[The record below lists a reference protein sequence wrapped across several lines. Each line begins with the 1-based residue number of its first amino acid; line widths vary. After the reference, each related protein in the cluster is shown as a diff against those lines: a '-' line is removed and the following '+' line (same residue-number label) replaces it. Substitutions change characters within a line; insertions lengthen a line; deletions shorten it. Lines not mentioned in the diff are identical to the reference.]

1 MPSFLS
7 LKKNYDSLLAAI
19 IGFVAIIL
27 FTHYGGIGISP
38 DSIMYTSVARHL
50 NEGKWL
56 LGFDNK
62 PLILFPVLYP
72 VFLGA
77 VMFITR
83 SDVLVFAPVLN
94 GILFATVIYLS
105 GCIMQK
111 FSYTSRLYKAF
122 VLLIIIACPCL
133 TDVYSMLWSETLF
146 ILWVL
151 VFFIFIRKYF
161 QDPSVKNLLIIG
173 CIAALSCITRYAGV
187 TLIGTGGLLILC
199 LAVLPWK
206 KKIVHLLLFSVTG
219 ISLLLINLIRNSFLT
234 GSLTG
239 QRLKGIIS
247 LHTNIEYFGSVL
259 SDWLPFASFTKS
271 FSFLLGLFFLVAAT
285 VTFIYR
291 IIKQTRYSSFENIA
305 TAFFLVFGWF
315 MVISATIS
323 RYEPINARLLS
334 PLFISFIWFGTQSIP
349 RIIKFISNKIIKL
362 SFVFVVTFL
371 VTALL
376 IQHYKIDKETY
387 QDESEGGIGGYT
399 DDDWKESE
407 TLHFLKND
415 TAFFKKDY
423 PIFSNANHAVYFF
436 TDRSVLSLP
445 ERVHTDQVA
454 AFYKQPTIKLIW
466 FNNEENFDL
475 LTLEELK
482 QKKILIPVKTFN
494 DGSLFLC
501 TSDSS
506 LLKKKF

>member
-19 IGFVAIIL
+19 IGFTAIIL

-38 DSIMYTSVARHL
+38 DSIMYTSVAR
-50 NEGKWL
+50 NINAGKWL

-62 PLILFPVLYP
+62 PLILFPVFYP
-72 VFLGA
+72 VFLSA
-77 VMFITR
+77 IMFITR
-83 SDVLVFAPVLN
+83 LDVIVFAPALN

-111 FSYTSRLYKAF
+111 FTATSRLYKAF
-122 VLLIIIACPCL
+122 VLLILIVCPCL

-146 ILWVL
+146 ILWVI

-161 QDPSVKNLLIIG
+161 QGPSIKNLFIIG
-173 CIAALSCITRYAGV
+173 CVAALSCITRYAGV
-187 TLIGTGGLLILC
+187 TLIATGGLLILFF
-199 LAVLPWK
+199 ASLPWK
-206 KKIVHLLLFSVTG
+206 KKIVHLLLFGLTG
-219 ISLLLINLIRNSFLT
+219 ISLLVINLIRNQSLS

-247 LHTNIEYFGSVL
+247 LHTNIAYFGLVL

-271 FSFLLGLFFLVAAT
+271 FSFLLGSFFLVAAI

-323 RYEPINARLLS
+323 RYEQMNARLLS

-349 RIIKFISNKIIKL
+349 RIIKFISNKIIKI
-362 SFVFVVTFL
+362 SFVLLITFL
-371 VTALL
+371 TAALL
-376 IQHYKIDKETY
+376 IQHYKINKETY
-387 QDESEGGIGGYT
+387 KSESEGGIGGYT
-399 DDDWKESE
+399 DDDWKASE
-407 TLHFLKND
+407 TLHYLKSD
-415 TAFFKKDY
+415 TAFFSANY

-436 TDRSVLSLP
+436 TNCSVLSLP

-475 LTLEELK
+475 LVLEEIK
-482 QKKILIPVKTFN
+482 KKKILIPVKTFN

-501 TSDSS
+501 TNDSS
-506 LLKKKF
+506 LVKK